1 MSEHLQRHEV
11 RELRDILAGIPG
23 LVEDLLNVECRT
35 ARLSR
40 PGLGKRAG
48 KPGSSLPFHL
58 GAADAADQL
67 HSTLVGWV
75 RVMAD
80 QKRGKGLPANATLS
94 IAKWLHRNA
103 EALALCEGSAEA
115 LDDIRDAV
123 GECRRVVDIPPDDH
137 VMIDPQRL
145 EAANRS
151 VVTLST
157 IETIARRI
165 GEPGRG
171 LNRDRLRLL
180 AKHHD
185 VRPVGEDTESGTK
198 FYQLGDV
205 IDAHLRRKAKVQEK
219 SS

>member
-151 VVTLST
+151 IVTRDSV
-157 IETIARRI
+157 ETIAGKL
-165 GEPGRG
+165 GEMGTG
-171 LNRDRLRLL
+171 LTARRLRTLEKAGIL
-180 AKHHD
+180 NAAGKD
-185 VRPVGEDTESGTK
+185 RDTGTL
-198 FYQLGDV
+198 FYRLGDV
-205 IDAHLRRKAKVQEK
+205 LTAHMAHRRG
-219 SS
+219 S

>member
-40 PGLGKRAG
+40 PGLGKRTG

-151 VVTLST
+151 IVTRDSV
-157 IETIARRI
+157 ETIAGKL
-165 GEPGRG
+165 GEMGTG
-171 LNRDRLRLL
+171 LTARRLRTLEKAGIL
-180 AKHHD
+180 NAAGKD
-185 VRPVGEDTESGTK
+185 RDTGTL
-198 FYQLGDV
+198 FYRLGDV
-205 IDAHLRRKAKVQEK
+205 LTAHMAHRRG
-219 SS
+219 S